1 MIILTLFNVLLTLIV
16 YIGAKKLVKYHS
28 NPLTTPILT
37 SAVVLIII
45 FRSLDISYEQY
56 EKAKDV
62 ITYFLGPATV
72 ALAVPMYQNRK
83 IILER
88 ASNVMIGI
96 IVGTISTIVS
106 AILLSK
112 VFHLSDDIQAGLAV
126 KAITTPVAVDTA
138 ILIGGDPSLTA
149 LFVITAGI
157 FGAVFGP
164 TLLTLF
170 KITDPLAR
178 GIGIGT
184 VSHGIGTSQAVVE
197 GSLQGGVSSI
207 AMGIAAIFTSILL
220 PLIYPFIL

>member
-1 MIILTLFNVLLTLIV
+1 MNILTLFNVVLTVIV
-16 YIGAKKLVKYHS
+16 YTGAKKLAKYNSH
-28 NPLTTPILT
+28 PLTTPILT
-37 SAVVLIII
+37 SGVILVITFLL
-45 FRSLDISYEQY
+45 LDISYVQY
-56 EKAKDV
+56 EQAKEV

-83 IILER
+83 VILER
-88 ASNVMIGI
+88 FSNAMIGI
-96 IVGTISTIVS
+96 MIGTISTIVS
-106 AILLSK
+106 AIFLSRA
-112 VFHLSDDIQAGLAV
+112 FHLSESIHASLAV

-184 VSHGIGTSQAVVE
+184 VSHGIGTSQAVME

-207 AMGIAAIFTSILL
+207 AMGIAAVLTSILL
-220 PLIYPFIL
+220 PWIYPFIL